1 MNFIC
6 ILKYIFFSIGLLSIL
21 IIPILLKLQN
31 IKKDND
37 KLEDQ
42 FFLIFLLLKRLDEEI
57 EEIEKSASKE
67 CYEELKKS
75 IEQIKLDF
83 FGK

>member
-6 ILKYIFFSIGLLSIL
+6 ILKYIFFSIGFLSIL
-21 IIPILLKLQN
+21 AIPILLRLQC

-42 FFLIFLLLKRLDEEI
+42 FFLIFLLLKRLDEEL
-57 EEIEKSASKE
+57 EELEKITSKE
-67 CYEELKKS
+67 YYLEIKKS